1 MAFMTFIYEWII
13 SEIYDIIA
21 GIIGLTSIILPQ
33 EVSEHFLSSR
43 ERIVSFIFIML
54 IVNGAA
60 KIILSALM
68 AVIDLFSSNGHFSR
82 DVLDSFHF
90 NNPFLRG
97 YKDGY
102 DDGRHYRDS
111 KLRLL
116 KHTSI
121 WVRFWNVGKYV
132 LIFLLFYSVIMTSDW

>member
-1 MAFMTFIYEWII
+1 MAVITFIYEWII
-13 SEIYDIIA
+13 IEIYDVIA
-21 GIIGLTSIILPQ
+21 SIIGLTSIILPQ

-43 ERIVSFIFIML
+43 ERIVSFIFIIFML
-54 IVNGAA
+54 NGAA
-60 KIILSALM
+60 KIIFSALM
-68 AVIDLFSSNGHFSR
+68 AVIDSFSTIGHFSR
-82 DVLDSFHF
+82 DMLDFFHF
-90 NNPFLRG
+90 TNPFLSG

-102 DDGRHYRDS
+102 DDGRHYRAS

-121 WVRFWNVGKYV
+121 WVRLWSVGKYA

>member
-1 MAFMTFIYEWII
+1 MAVITFIYEWII
-13 SEIYDIIA
+13 IEIYDVIA
-21 GIIGLTSIILPQ
+21 SIIGLTSIILPQ
-33 EVSEHFLSSR
+33 EVSEHFLSPR

-60 KIILSALM
+60 RIILSALM
-68 AVIDLFSSNGHFSR
+68 ATIDLFSSSRNFLR

-102 DDGRHYRDS
+102 DDGRHYRD
-111 KLRLL
+111 
-116 KHTSI
+116 
-121 WVRFWNVGKYV
+121 F
-132 LIFLLFYSVIMTSDW
+132 